1 MPILEPLETLD
12 PEKMKFNVH
21 EDVEHSFCIDD
32 TPYERQMD
40 GKKAKDPSMV
50 VPLSSLFRSLI
61 SVLCC
66 LRTYLVPLLFDFVY

>member
-21 EDVEHSFCIDD
+21 EDVEHSFSIDD

-50 VPLSSLFRSLI
+50 
-61 SVLCC
+61 
-66 LRTYLVPLLFDFVY
+66 